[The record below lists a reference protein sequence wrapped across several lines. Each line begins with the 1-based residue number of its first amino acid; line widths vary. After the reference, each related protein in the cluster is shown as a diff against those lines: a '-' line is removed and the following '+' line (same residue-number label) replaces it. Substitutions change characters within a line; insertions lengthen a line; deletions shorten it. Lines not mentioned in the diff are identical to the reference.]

1 MKPGKKCF
9 IIAGPNGAG
18 KTTFARDFLPK
29 EGACIN
35 YINADLIASG
45 LSPFAPENAAVMA
58 GKIMLRE
65 MERCVNESRSF
76 AFETTLSGVS
86 YIKKVESWKR
96 SGYGIILYYFSLPS
110 VEMAIERVRYRVE
123 QGGHGVSES
132 IIRRRFER
140 SRTNLEKL
148 FKPIVDAWMIFD
160 TSSSRLELIGR
171 SSNYDRQQTLRGD
184 RNAGRPAGREK
195 GHRTGP
201 PRE

>member
-1 MKPGKKCF
+1 MKPDKNCF

-45 LSPFAPENAAVMA
+45 LSPFAPENAVVMA
-58 GKIMLRE
+58 SRIMLRE
-65 MERCVNESRSF
+65 MERCVGGSRSF

-86 YIKKVESWKR
+86 YIKKIESWKR

-110 VEMAIERVRYRVE
+110 VEIAIDRVRYRVR
-123 QGGHGVSES
+123 QGGHGIPEF

-148 FKPIVDAWMIFD
+148 FKPIVDAWMVLD
-160 TSSSRLELIGR
+160 TSSSRPKLIGK
-171 SSNYDRQQTLRGD
+171 SSNHDRQ
-184 RNAGRPAGREK
+184 
-195 GHRTGP
+195 
-201 PRE
+201 

>member
-29 EGACIN
+29 EGACID
-35 YINADLIASG
+35 YLNADLIASG

-65 MERCVNESRSF
+65 MERCVNESKSF

-86 YIKKVESWKR
+86 YVKKIESWRR
-96 SGYGIILYYFSLPS
+96 SEYEIILWYFSLPS

-123 QGGHGVSES
+123 QGGHGIPES
-132 IIRRRFER
+132 VIRRRFKR
-140 SRTNLEKL
+140 SRTNLENL
-148 FKPIVDAWMIFD
+148 FKPIVDAWMVLD
-160 TSSSRLELIGR
+160 TSSSRPILIGT
-171 SSNYDRQQTLRGD
+171 SNNHDRQ
-184 RNAGRPAGREK
+184 
-195 GHRTGP
+195 
-201 PRE
+201 